1 MRLALLAVLSAALLA
16 GPVHADILD
25 DALLTEMHRRHVPG
39 LSVLVIKDGKVVKE
53 KGYGL
58 ANLEH
63 GVPVTPQT
71 VFQSGSVGKTFTAA
85 LILLLEQDGKLRL
98 DDPVS
103 LHLPNTPAAWEKI
116 TIRHLLTH
124 TSGLGDPYQIIDFR
138 KDYSDEEL
146 TALEA
151 RLPLMF
157 APGEKWSYSNTGYH
171 LLGFIANRAG
181 GKFYGDQL
189 RERIFAPLG
198 MSTRVISESDVIPHR
213 AAGYEWRAG
222 AYKNQ
227 SWVAPRL
234 NTTADGSLY
243 LTARDLA
250 RWDQALYGDTILDA
264 RLRAASFTAAKLN
277 DGSSAP
283 YGYGW
288 FVDTVKGRRHIS
300 HGGAWQGFRA
310 QLCRYVEDGLTVVIL
325 ANSTTA
331 RASRFADMVAAH
343 YVPALFDAP
352 AQAIADQDPAL
363 TAQVRAAMASI
374 AAGKLPAGLEASL
387 GARFTPPMLAHML
400 ENFAETGPL
409 RTVELL
415 SSKPTDAGRS
425 LRYRF
430 RHANDTLLVS
440 ALIDKSG
447 QFRELRFSP
456 E

>member
-1 MRLALLAVLSAALLA
+1 MRRTCLALLSTLVLA
-16 GPVHADILD
+16 GPVRADSLD
-25 DALLTEMHRRHVPG
+25 DAVLKEMKLRHVPG
-39 LSVLVIKDGKVVKE
+39 LSVLVLKDGKVIKE
-53 KGYGL
+53 KGYGM

-63 GVPVTPQT
+63 GVAVTPQT
-71 VFQSGSVGKTFTAA
+71 VFQSGSIGKTFTAA
-85 LILLLEQDGKLRL
+85 LILLLEQDGKLSL
-98 DDPVS
+98 DDPIS
-103 LHLPNTPAAWEKI
+103 RHLPDTPAAWEKI

-124 TSGLGDPYQIIDFR
+124 TSGLDDPYQVIDFR

-151 RLPLMF
+151 KLPLRF
-157 APGEKWSYSNTGYH
+157 APGDKWAYSNTGYH

-181 GKFYGDQL
+181 AKFYGEQL

-198 MSTRVISESDVIPHR
+198 MGTRVISEADVIPHR
-213 AAGYEWRAG
+213 AAGYEWKGG

-277 DGSSAP
+277 DGTSAP

-288 FVDTVKGRRHIS
+288 FVDTIKGRRHIS

-310 QLCRYVEDGLTVVIL
+310 QLCRYVEDKLTVVVL
-325 ANSTTA
+325 ANSDSA
-331 RASRFADMVAAH
+331 RPMKFADMIAKH

-352 AQAIADQDPAL
+352 PKPIADRDPAT
-363 TAQVRAAMASI
+363 TAQVRALMASV
-374 AAGKLPAGLEASL
+374 AAGKLPEGLDGEF
-387 GARFTPPMLAHML
+387 GARLTPAVLERMRDNLADS
-400 ENFAETGPL
+400 GPL

-415 SSKPTDAGRS
+415 ADQARDSGRS

-430 RHANDTLLVS
+430 RHANEDVLVS
-440 ALIDKSG
+440 ALVDGAGK
-447 QFRELRFSP
+447 FREFRFSP